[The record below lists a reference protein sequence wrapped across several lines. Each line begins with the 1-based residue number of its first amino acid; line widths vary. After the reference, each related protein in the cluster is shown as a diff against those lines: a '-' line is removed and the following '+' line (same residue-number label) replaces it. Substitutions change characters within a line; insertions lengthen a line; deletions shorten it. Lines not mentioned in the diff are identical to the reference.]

1 MNKTAWASRGSSL
14 PSDRIPSKA
23 QAAQPAKA
31 KGKQKDAG
39 PPKSKEVL
47 RLEKLRDDLR
57 KATGKERDPKGGCFC
72 QGLSIHTLHSPSMP
86 QPSHSTPSHPHI
98 VLSSHLRHATL
109 RPIRGVFHATSAAAF
124 AIAARMHPLSSY
136 TPICRACGL
145 ILCELNLPHAA
156 CPHCGDALLIPAAR
170 TALVESLDTQIAET
184 LAKEEDERARA
195 VQEARAAAGAF
206 PTLSASASASAAASR
221 ASTPG
226 SGSETQ
232 ALAGHPANQTHK
244 VLSLNP
250 KTKRVK
256 VESYTPPAAI
266 SRAAS
271 KEKVKP
277 AEPEYKRVPAPPGEV
292 VVSRTQPD
300 AQRPWAN
307 VRGLNVT
314 YVPPARI

>member
-1 MNKTAWASRGSSL
+1 MNKTAWATRGSSL

-39 PPKSKEVL
+39 PPKSKEVS
-47 RLEKLRDDLR
+47 RLEKLHNDLC
-57 KATGKERDPKGGCFC
+57 KATGKDRDPKGGCFC
-72 QGLSIHTLHSPSMP
+72 Q
-86 QPSHSTPSHPHI
+86 
-98 VLSSHLRHATL
+98 
-109 RPIRGVFHATSAAAF
+109 
-124 AIAARMHPLSSY
+124 ARMHPLSSY
-136 TPICRACGL
+136 TPICRGCGL
-145 ILCELNLPHAA
+145 ILCELNLPQFA
-156 CPHCGDALLIPAAR
+156 CPHCGDALLLPAAR
-170 TALVESLDTQIAET
+170 NTLVEALETQIADT
-184 LAKEEDERARA
+184 LATEEGERARA
-195 VQEARAAAGAF
+195 IQEARAAQGAF
-206 PTLSASASASAAASR
+206 PTLSASPAASR

-226 SGSETQ
+226 PGADPQ
-232 ALAGHPANQTHK
+232 AAHPVNQTHK

-256 VESYTPPAAI
+256 VESYTPPAI

-271 KEKVKP
+271 TEKVKQA
-277 AEPEYKRVPAPPGEV
+277 AEREYKRV

-314 YVPPARI
+314 YVLPSRA

>member
-1 MNKTAWASRGSSL
+1 MLGHRRAKRSSGWRSCATISAKPPVRNETPRAGASAKVC
-14 PSDRIPSKA
+14 PSTRCTPHPCHSPLIPSH
-23 QAAQPAKA
+23 P
-31 KGKQKDAG
+31 
-39 PPKSKEVL
+39 
-47 RLEKLRDDLR
+47 
-57 KATGKERDPKGGCFC
+57 
-72 QGLSIHTLHSPSMP
+72 I
-86 QPSHSTPSHPHI
+86 PSHPHI
-98 VLSSHLRHATL
+98 VLSSHFRHATL
-109 RPIRGVFHATSAAAF
+109 RPIRGVFPATSAAAF
-124 AIAARMHPLSSY
+124 AIAARMHPLSPY

-156 CPHCGDALLIPAAR
+156 CPHCSSALLIPAAR
-170 TALVESLDTQIAET
+170 TALVESLDTQIADT

-195 VQEARAAAGAF
+195 VQVARAAAGAF

-266 SRAAS
+266 SLSRAAS
-271 KEKVKP
+271 KEKP
-277 AEPEYKRVPAPPGEV
+277 AEEPEYKRVPAPPGEV